1 VPTVMCKTIRNSVD
15 VGLRLPV
22 RSILLGEFI
31 RSVGIGF
38 LGTLFLFG
46 CATTVPPTEH
56 FATGR
61 STSTRADRATIDPDC
76 PYLRVQV
83 VPSHVMDTTWDLE
96 LIHKIRQE
104 SLANRLRR
112 HLDQVGFKTV
122 RETGSL
128 PNWVLYSNSQELP
141 DERIVWSLSMQKV
154 PTITDE
160 SLLLFQRF
168 SAFSS
173 RDRPVEFS
181 STSYLKIVWHH
192 EIDDLMVEITEDLA
206 KLWLPYARNQCADI
220 NGTLLEEEAKIEKI
234 REKLTKEMERVRRL
248 RREQEKHLKIEVE
261 Q

>member
-1 VPTVMCKTIRNSVD
+1 
-15 VGLRLPV
+15 
-22 RSILLGEFI
+22 
-31 RSVGIGF
+31 
-38 LGTLFLFG
+38 
-46 CATTVPPTEH
+46 
-56 FATGR
+56 
-61 STSTRADRATIDPDC
+61 
-76 PYLRVQV
+76 
-83 VPSHVMDTTWDLE
+83 MDTTPHLE

-141 DERIVWSLSMQKV
+141 DKRVVWSLSMQKV

-168 SAFSS
+168 STFSS
-173 RDRPVEFS
+173 PGRPDEFS
-181 STSYLKIVWHH
+181 STSFLKIVRHH

-206 KLWLPYARNQCADI
+206 KLWLPSARNQCADI

-248 RREQEKHLKIEVE
+248 RRELERHLEIEVE